1 MTLLDSNRQKVS
13 GNFFQS
19 LIPFVIKL
27 FLSLKLLIAGEGMVM
42 EPDKVAFLAMVYF
55 RLGSELTNRNVSVH
69 ENKL

>member
-42 EPDKVAFLAMVYF
+42 EPLPGRYKHFPL
-55 RLGSELTNRNVSVH
+55 LTMHCRNSH
-69 ENKL
+69 